1 MKWNEWKINFV
12 NSNSNCS
19 NNNNEKNVA
28 KVAWPAN
35 FTPYLI
41 LTRCPP
47 AVQSLLVFLS
57 VPFALCGFCSVL
69 CVCVRCS
76 QFSVLS
82 FGVCSVCKLLSV
94 ISHTILPRVCLSL
107 IVYRAIVVGH
117 LHSTRTRAKAGALLF
132 VLRPIKLTVK
142 AWSRQQESESEI
154 IG

>member
-12 NSNSNCS
+12 NNNNSCS

-69 CVCVRCS
+69 CLCSLFAVLRSLFWRVFCV
-76 QFSVLS
+76 QA
-82 FGVCSVCKLLSV
+82 V
-94 ISHTILPRVCLSL
+94 ISYQSYSIAARLPIVNRLSR
-107 IVYRAIVVGH
+107 Y
-117 LHSTRTRAKAGALLF
+117 HSTRTRAKAGALLF
-132 VLRPIKLTVK
+132 VLRPIKPQNKLTVK